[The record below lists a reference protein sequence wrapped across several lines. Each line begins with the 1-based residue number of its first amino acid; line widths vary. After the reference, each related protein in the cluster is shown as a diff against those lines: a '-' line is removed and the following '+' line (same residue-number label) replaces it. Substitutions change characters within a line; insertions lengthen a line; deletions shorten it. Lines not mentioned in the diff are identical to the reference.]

1 MIFRVFFVCA
11 CLLAANVSAAVVPAV
26 PGEWALTPKVSQP
39 AQLRLSGKVV
49 SRAVLPPVS
58 AAEIASVRA
67 ANQRAATHKSNRRL
81 VVGVVR
87 PPAVL
92 PDASTMTWVAVEGGF
107 AARAAVTS
115 PEAGS
120 MRLAINLMGV
130 PGDVE
135 MVFFGS
141 DSSRLEGPVKV
152 EQVPDRFAP
161 WWSPLTEGATQT
173 VEFFVPAGHAPG
185 ATHLRITGASH
196 VFTTLSSRLA
206 KRLAD
211 IGDSGDCEIDVVCSP
226 LNSDAQ
232 FRQASASAV
241 QMVFNDGNFT
251 SLCSGTLLADSDPL
265 TQKAWIYG
273 ANHCF
278 DNEDPP
284 YKTAA
289 QKQVVANTLST
300 LWMFQANSCSG
311 GVGSNVPEA
320 TWSQVPGGS
329 FLAYA
334 DLFNDVL
341 LVRLN
346 NSPPPSAFYS
356 GWDANPVASGTALT
370 TLHHP
375 QGDLKKV
382 SLGTSLGFAVPGVGG
397 GTSSFIQVLWNSGT
411 TESGSSGGGIWS
423 LTGGQYFLRGGL
435 WGGSASCTAT
445 FGLDYFSRFDQVYPA
460 IAPFIGSVAGPTTD
474 YTDLW
479 WNPNE
484 SGWGLNLTQH
494 PSNIIFG
501 VWYTYEADGTRT
513 WFVMPNGT
521 WSASNIYSGPLYA
534 TTGPSFAGAFSASS
548 VQSRQV
554 GSATLTFT
562 STGAGTFA
570 YVVDGVSGT
579 KLIQRQPY

>member
-1 MIFRVFFVCA
+1 M
-11 CLLAANVSAAVVPAV
+11 
-26 PGEWALTPKVSQP
+26 
-39 AQLRLSGKVV
+39 
-49 SRAVLPPVS
+49 
-58 AAEIASVRA
+58 RA
-67 ANQRAATHKSNRRL
+67 ANQRAATRKSNRRL
-81 VVGVVR
+81 IVGVVR
-87 PPAVL
+87 PQAVL
-92 PDASTMTWVAVEGGF
+92 PEASTMNWVAVEGGY

-120 MRLAINLMGV
+120 LRLGINLMGV

-141 DSSRLEGPVKV
+141 DDERLEGPVKV
-152 EQVPDRFAP
+152 SQVPDRFAP

-173 VEFFVPAGHAPG
+173 VEFFVPAGHDPR
-185 ATHLRITGASH
+185 ATGLAITGASH
-196 VFTTLSSRLA
+196 LFTTLSSRLT
-206 KRLAD
+206 KRLSD
-211 IGDSGDCEIDVVCSP
+211 IGKSEACEIDVICSP
-226 LNSDAQ
+226 LNSGAQ
-232 FRQASASAV
+232 FKQAAASTA
-241 QMVFNDGNFT
+241 QMVFNDGGFT
-251 SLCSGTLLADSDPL
+251 GLCSGTLLADSDTL
-265 TQKAWIYG
+265 TQKPWLYS

-278 DNEDPP
+278 DNDATP

-289 QKQVVANTLST
+289 QKQAVANTLST
-300 LWMFQANSCSG
+300 LWMFQSNSCSG
-311 GVGSNVPEA
+311 GVGSTFPEA
-320 TWSQVPGGS
+320 TWSQVSGGS
-329 FLAYA
+329 LLAYA
-334 DLFNDVL
+334 DLFNDVM

-346 NSPPPSAFYS
+346 NSPPASAFYS
-356 GWDANPVASGTALT
+356 GWDANPVSSGTALT
-370 TLHHP
+370 TIHHP

-382 SLGTSLGFAVPGVGG
+382 SLGTSLGFAVPAVGDG
-397 GTSSFIQVLWNSGT
+397 NSSFIQVRWNSGT
-411 TESGSSGGGIWS
+411 TEPGSSGGGIWS

-435 WGGSASCTAT
+435 WGGSGSCSNAM
-445 FGLDYFSRFDQVYPA
+445 GIDYFSRFDQVYPA
-460 IAPFIGSVAGPTTD
+460 IASYIGPVAGPTAD

-513 WFVMPNGT
+513 WFVMPSGT

-534 TTGPSFAGAFSASS
+534 TTGPSYAGTFTASS
-548 VQSRQV
+548 VQARQV
-554 GSATLTFT
+554 GSGTLTFT